1 MIKLSS
7 FKANSSEKTYNIY
20 IYIYIKDNKIIVK
33 VEAPGN
39 NNIKSGLEI
48 SDEYNIIKSKQK
60 NKQINKNG
68 KLDDDIH
75 KTREYGKFYLDLH
88 LKTEEY
94 FLNQLEEEFVFQNLI
109 QQQKAE

>member
-48 SDEYNIIKSKQK
+48 SDE
-60 NKQINKNG
+60 
-68 KLDDDIH
+68 
-75 KTREYGKFYLDLH
+75 
-88 LKTEEY
+88 
-94 FLNQLEEEFVFQNLI
+94 
-109 QQQKAE
+109 